1 VSPRLRAWAAIAV
14 LAVSVERPA
23 AESREQTASAAPMQ
37 FEVASVRR
45 NVSGDADGS
54 IGPQPNG
61 RFVISN
67 VPLRFI
73 LQVSYELP
81 AFRVVGGPDWID
93 AERYDI
99 QGKAAGVAT
108 NAELY
113 AMMRALL
120 GERFKLKTHTD
131 TRPVAGFALVRA
143 RQDGRLGP
151 QLSPHPE
158 PCPAQSAQADADRGG
173 LSRCGRMSGSDR
185 VIRMS
190 ARPMTDLAM
199 LLSRRLARPV
209 VDRTGLTGL
218 FDVRLEWTEDAR
230 SSAPLTQAPAGDGVS
245 VFTAL
250 QEQLGLKLQS
260 ERVATE
266 FMVIDHV
273 ERPTDD

>member
-1 VSPRLRAWAAIAV
+1 MRRTLLVTVAVMMAGAAGSSQSP
-14 LAVSVERPA
+14 
-23 AESREQTASAAPMQ
+23 ASPQ

-54 IGPQPNG
+54 IGPRPNG
-61 RFVISN
+61 RFVVSN

-81 AFRVVGGPDWID
+81 AFRVVSGPDWID

>member
-1 VSPRLRAWAAIAV
+1 MEARQ
-14 LAVSVERPA
+14 
-23 AESREQTASAAPMQ
+23 QTAPTAPSQ
-37 FEVASVRR
+37 FEVASVKR
-45 NVSGDADGS
+45 NVSGNAEGS
-54 IGPQPNG
+54 IGAQPNG
-61 RFVISN
+61 RFAVSN

-81 AFRVVGGPDWID
+81 AFRVIGGPDWID
-93 AERYDI
+93 VERYDI

-108 NAELY
+108 NAELS
-113 AMMRALL
+113 AMMRTLL

-151 QLSPHPE
+151 QLGPHAE
-158 PCPAQSAQADADRGG
+158 PCPPQSAQAGRDTSG
-173 LSRCGRMSGSDR
+173 LPLCGMMSGSDR
-185 VIRMS
+185 IIHMS

-199 LLSRRLARPV
+199 LLARRLARPI
-209 VDRTGLTGL
+209 VDRTGLAGL
-218 FDVRLEWTEDAR
+218 FDLRLEWTEDAR

-245 VFTAL
+245 VYTAL

-266 FMVIDHV
+266 FMVIDNV